1 MSTQSFRSVGQSTS
15 WPWTIRRNILIVTTR
30 LPLFAMIAL
39 VALAAAL
46 TVDRVYPKT
55 YTSGARLLT
64 EPYSSK
70 SAPFDSPS
78 SPLVNEVEF
87 MQTQVEVVKS
97 SLVMGKVVDELHLG
111 SRLDELST
119 PLDQMSLV
127 TEDMESR
134 LGFKLPPPD
143 PAAAQRLRAID
154 LLTHRTTPKVIR
166 DTFVLEIGVST
177 RDPKLSQRVAASVV
191 SAYLQVTS
199 DTRLQQMK
207 ASDKVLTQQ
216 IADAAQRVKGA
227 ETRLA
232 DFDAANGT
240 SVTTSQTST
249 SGGNSSSSSST
260 STVTEPGN
268 RVARTALQSDIAAE
282 RTRLA
287 TLNAQLDSLKVNEA
301 AVEARLAPTQ
311 QLESPAAATASDGI
325 GLKYRFLIYL
335 LMAPLLG
342 ILACYVAQSIEDYRR
357 VLTPVRAKGA

>member
-1 MSTQSFRSVGQSTS
+1 MSTHSFRSVGSSTS

-55 YTSGARLLT
+55 YTSNARLLT
-64 EPYSSK
+64 EPYSTK
-70 SAPFDSPS
+70 SAPFDSPG

-111 SRLDELST
+111 SRLDDLST
-119 PLDQMSLV
+119 PLDQVSAV
-127 TEDMESR
+127 TEDAETR

-143 PAAAQRLRAID
+143 AAFAQKARAID
-154 LLTHRTTPKVIR
+154 LLSHRTTPKVIR
-166 DTFVLEIGVST
+166 DTFVLEINVST
-177 RDPKLSQRVAASVV
+177 RDPKLSQRITTSVV
-191 SAYLQVTS
+191 AAYLQVTS

-216 IADAAQRVKGA
+216 IADAAQRVKSA

-240 SVTTSQTST
+240 AVSSTQTST
-249 SGGNSSSSSST
+249 SGATSTSPSSS

-268 RVARTALQSDIAAE
+268 RVARSALQSDVAAE

-287 TLNAQLDSLKVNEA
+287 TLNTTLDSLKVNEA
-301 AVEARLAPTQ
+301 AVESRSVPTQ
-311 QLESPAAATASDGI
+311 QLDAPVAATASDGI

-335 LMAPLLG
+335 LAAPLLG
-342 ILACYVAQSIEDYRR
+342 ILACYVAQSMEDYRR